1 MLNIQTKS
9 IDTILVPL
17 VRQISTLVNFKEKSR
32 SIVVNESTI
41 NRVGDG
47 VHTAIQRFVSVG

>member
-1 MLNIQTKS
+1 MLMIEIKS
-9 IDTILVPL
+9 FDAILMPL